1 MADEVESEK
10 EEDDWMFRT
19 FDKKSKGS
27 KQAKPLQQPGQ
38 KVSPDKLDPFADD
51 DGEHKPS
58 LQQAMDD
65 FTEKPSTTQFQFS
78 KFIDDL

>member
-27 KQAKPLQQPGQ
+27 KQAKPLHQPGQ

-51 DGEHKPS
+51 DRPS

>member
-1 MADEVESEK
+1 
-10 EEDDWMFRT
+10 MFRT

-27 KQAKPLQQPGQ
+27 KQAKPLHQPGQ
-38 KVSPDKLDPFADD
+38 KDFDDKLDPFAVDD
-51 DGEHKPS
+51 NCEEKQS